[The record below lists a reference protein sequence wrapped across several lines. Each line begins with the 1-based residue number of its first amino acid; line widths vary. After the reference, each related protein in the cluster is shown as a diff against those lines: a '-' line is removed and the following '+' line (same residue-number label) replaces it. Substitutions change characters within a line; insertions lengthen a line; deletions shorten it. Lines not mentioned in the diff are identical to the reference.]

1 MESRSDVVDSP
12 LDVCPPTESASLC
25 PSSGNPSQS
34 LAEPPVGKSKKRVRG
49 QGSTEKYTIHPLP
62 IRKLVI
68 KLLEDGK
75 SIRDT
80 AATLRVPKS
89 SVHSIL
95 KIYRSTSE
103 LTPKKRGGN
112 CVIKVFPEHKEA
124 IQKWFHEDCFMT
136 LKKAAE
142 RLEMEYGL
150 KVSLTTVSRIVH
162 SYGFTTK
169 AAKSVSTERKW
180 QANIKGKR

>member
-68 KLLEDGK
+68 KLLEVCRSFHQTNHFLGWK
-75 SIRDT
+75 EHQRH
-80 AATLRVPKS
+80 S
-89 SVHSIL
+89 SDAQ
-95 KIYRSTSE
+95 
-103 LTPKKRGGN
+103 G
-112 CVIKVFPEHKEA
+112 
-124 IQKWFHEDCFMT
+124 
-136 LKKAAE
+136 AE
-142 RLEMEYGL
+142 IIG
-150 KVSLTTVSRIVH
+150 S
-162 SYGFTTK
+162 
-169 AAKSVSTERKW
+169 
-180 QANIKGKR
+180 